1 MARYQVSSTSSVMM
15 EWPESGEAL
24 ALPPGAT
31 FEASPYNARVLDLLK
46 ARQIRL
52 VEEVKE
58 VVSEVPE
65 SPKPAPARK
74 KRARRGRKDKDDT
87 VSKESSS

>member
-31 FEASPYNARVLDLLK
+31 FEASPYNARVLDLLQ

-65 SPKPAPARK
+65 APKPAPAP

-87 VSKESSS
+87 VSKKSSS